1 MGEYRGLVVDFGGVL
16 TTHLGDHF
24 RAFWEK
30 EGVDFERVRET
41 LREAYGEANPQ
52 SLVARFEMGLIPIA
66 EFERELADVLSHD
79 LERPVPAEGLVRRML
94 ADLKLDDEM
103 VAAVRAAHDAGIH
116 TALLSNSWGVECYPH
131 DLLEEL
137 FDLVVISGQVGLRKP
152 DPEIFE
158 FAAERIGIPPEDCVF
173 VDDLRRN
180 IEAGEAA
187 GFHCVLHED
196 SARTIPE
203 LERLLGV
210 SLRTAVDTL

>member
-1 MGEYRGLVVDFGGVL
+1 MPEYRGLVVDFGGVL

-66 EFERELADVLSHD
+66 EFERELADVLSRD
-79 LERPVPAEGLVRRML
+79 LERPVPAEGLVHRML
-94 ADLKLDDEM
+94 HDLKLDDEM
-103 VAAVRAAHDAGIH
+103 VAAVRAAHDAGVQ
-116 TALLSNSWGVECYPH
+116 TALLSNSWGVEYYPH
-131 DLLEEL
+131 DLLAEL
-137 FDLVVISGQVGLRKP
+137 FDQIVISGQVGLRKP
-152 DPEIFE
+152 DPEIFR
-158 FAAERIGIPPEDCVF
+158 FAADRIGIPPGACVF
-173 VDDLRRN
+173 VDDLPRN

-187 GFHCVLHED
+187 GFHCVLHQNA
-196 SARTIPE
+196 ARTIPE

-210 SLRTAVDTL
+210 SLRSAVDTL